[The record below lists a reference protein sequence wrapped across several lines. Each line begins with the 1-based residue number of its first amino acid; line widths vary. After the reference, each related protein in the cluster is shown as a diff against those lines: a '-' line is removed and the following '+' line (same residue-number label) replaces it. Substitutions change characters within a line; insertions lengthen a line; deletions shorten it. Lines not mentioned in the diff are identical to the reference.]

1 MPGQVIHY
9 HTNQFTIN
17 VPMTG
22 TEQVLNFQCQIQEPL
37 LRVYS
42 SLRKVLHHSKVKHY
56 NTNQLTLNVPMTGTE
71 QVLNLQCQA
80 TGTPTPSILWSREG
94 AAPLKGNTLSY

>member
-9 HTNQFTIN
+9 HTNQLIIN
-17 VPMTG
+17 VPMTD

-42 SLRKVLHHSKVKHY
+42 GLRKVLH
-56 NTNQLTLNVPMTGTE
+56 TL
-71 QVLNLQCQA
+71 L
-80 TGTPTPSILWSREG
+80 
-94 AAPLKGNTLSY
+94 Y